1 MSIENIKKS
10 LKSLIKIHE
19 NILNISQEKTEILK
33 EGSAEQL
40 QQLLIKEQK
49 YVQALEHAEKKR
61 SEFVKRWFEKHN
73 YDDEEQ
79 TISTILNYVQNKAD
93 QTKIEQLATDL
104 THLMIEFKNQE
115 QLNFELIQQSMQF
128 IQTSLNMFKPSIE
141 SMNYDRQQ
149 PKHDQQRYEGQSIF
163 DSKA

>member
-1 MSIENIKKS
+1 MD
-10 LKSLIKIHE
+10 
-19 NILNISQEKTEILK
+19 ISREKTDILK

-49 YVQALEHAEKKR
+49 YVQALEHAENKR
-61 SEFVKRWFEKHN
+61 SESVKQWFERHN
-73 YDDEEQ
+73 YVDEEQ
-79 TISTILNYVQNKAD
+79 TISTILSHVENKTD
-93 QTKIEQLATDL
+93 QVKIEKLATDL

-128 IQTSLNMFKPSIE
+128 IQTSLNMFKPSLE

-149 PKHDQQRYEGQSIF
+149 TKDDKQAYEGQSIF